1 MRLRLRSL
9 VSISIAALILS
20 VLVLPVSTTVVGNRT
35 PGRLQRKQ
43 SVRERK
49 LARSGGAN
57 QNGDPLS
64 QLFRPARNSTNA
76 LISQTDETIG
86 RTHGIGDIRPA
97 QFNGDVRDLPH
108 VASKPHDELELKGPR
123 STKVPR
129 PEDLE
134 QPATNAP
141 SAPLAPMPNPIFN
154 FAGLSRT
161 DLCPPVTGGQCG
173 AGTPPDIN
181 GDVGPNH
188 YIEAVNDAY
197 AIYNKVGT
205 LLSSFTEN
213 ALFSAGPTGT
223 LCDTNSFGDP
233 VVVYDQF
240 ADRWI
245 LTHFA
250 FVLVGNNQVPPTF
263 QCFAVSKTSNPVS
276 GGWWL
281 YAVQIDTNAVG
292 QPPTGTLG
300 DYPKFG
306 NWNDGCLYMGANGFS
321 SAGLFNGVIFASFSK
336 AAMESGAALS
346 GSNSSLGF
354 LPFPAN
360 NIFTMVPSNISGAK
374 GPANVPPAG
383 TPNYF
388 VSESQTA
395 FAYQVRKFTPGAG
408 CGTGGTLG
416 ASTNVSQASYT
427 VPPGD
432 DVPQPNVTTVLDS
445 IDDRIMQKTQY
456 RRVGAAESLW
466 VVHNAKSG
474 ATERP
479 QWSQINVTGG
489 TVVSPPV
496 QQQIYVPDTTLNRWM
511 GSIAA
516 DHNGN
521 VALGYTTSNGTAPNF
536 PSIAYSGR
544 LVGDPVNT
552 LPQTEVV
559 MQAGGGS
566 QNHTCGGSPCTRWG
580 DYSSMSVDPTDDCTF
595 WYTNEYY
602 DTQANGNTGNWHT
615 RIASFKFPSCNA
627 PSAASSSISGQVVN
641 VDGSPLAGVTI
652 ELAGAESRRTI
663 TNSQGVFR
671 FANIETGQFY
681 VVTPELD
688 SYGFSPAN
696 RSFSLVG
703 DKTDAV
709 FTAAPDSGVAANL
722 IDSSGF
728 FVRQQYLDFL
738 GREPEPTGFNYW
750 HDQLDQCND
759 AAADCLLNRRI
770 DVSAAFFQ
778 SDEFKETGS
787 FIYRLYR
794 GALGRQLKYNEFAAD
809 RGQVIGGPNLEAS
822 KSIFANAFVQR
833 DEFVARYQGN
843 TTGSSFVDALLQTM
857 RDSGVD
863 LSSSRAALL
872 NRYSQG
878 SNVTE
883 SRAFVVRDLVDNAAF
898 TNAAYNES
906 FVAMQYFGYLRR
918 NPDHEGFNFWLGVMN
933 TTNDYRGMVCSFLTS
948 MEYQHRFGSLAT
960 HSNADC
966 SR

>member
-1 MRLRLRSL
+1 MRLRLRSV
-9 VSISIAALILS
+9 VSVSIAALILS
-20 VLVLPVSTTVVGNRT
+20 ILVLPVRMNVIGNRSL
-35 PGRLQRKQ
+35 GNLQRKQ
-43 SVRERK
+43 SRAPRQ
-49 LARSGGAN
+49 ARRGAAN
-57 QNGDPLS
+57 ENGDPLS
-64 QLFRPARNSTNA
+64 QLFLPARNSSTPLMPQA
-76 LISQTDETIG
+76 DSPIG
-86 RTHGIGDIRPA
+86 VTHGIQYVRPA
-97 QFNGDVRDLPH
+97 QFNGDVRDLPR
-108 VASKPHDELELKGPR
+108 VASKPHEELEHKMPR
-123 STKVPR
+123 SNKQPA
-129 PEDLE
+129 PEDRD
-134 QPATNAP
+134 QTAP
-141 SAPLAPMPNPIFN
+141 NIPLAPMPSAIQN

-161 DLCPPVTGGQCG
+161 DLCPPVTGSQCG

-197 AIYNKVGT
+197 AIYNKTGT
-205 LLSSFTEN
+205 LLASFTEN
-213 ALFSAGPTGT
+213 ALFSGGPTGT
-223 LCDTNSFGDP
+223 LCDTDSFGDP

-245 LTHFA
+245 LTNFA
-250 FVLVGNNQVPPTF
+250 FVLVGSNQVPPTF

-281 YAVQIDTNAVG
+281 YAVQIDTGAVG

-321 SAGLFNGVIFASFSK
+321 SAGIFNGVIFASFSK
-336 AAMESGAALS
+336 AAMESGAALTA
-346 GSNSSLGF
+346 SNSSLGF
-354 LPFPAN
+354 LAFPAN
-360 NIFTMVPSNISGAK
+360 NIFTLVPSNISGAK
-374 GPANVPPAG
+374 GSANVPPSG

-408 CGTGGTLG
+408 CGTGGTMG
-416 ASTNVSQASYT
+416 ASTNVSQTSYT

-432 DVPQPNVTTVLDS
+432 DVPQPNVATLLDS

-456 RRVGAAESLW
+456 RRVGATESLW

-496 QQQIYVPDTTLNRWM
+496 QQQIYAPDTTINRWM

-544 LVGDPVNT
+544 LVGDAVNT
-552 LPQTEVV
+552 LPQTEVQLQV
-559 MQAGGGS
+559 GAGS

-602 DTQANGNTGNWHT
+602 DTQANGTAGNWHT
-615 RIASFKFPSCNA
+615 RIGSFKFPSCNA
-627 PSAASSSISGQVVN
+627 PSAANSSISGQVITA
-641 VDGSPLAGVTI
+641 DGNPLAGVTVVL
-652 ELAGAESRRTI
+652 EGAESKQTV
-663 TNSQGVFR
+663 TNSQGNFR
-671 FANIETGQFY
+671 FSNIETGQFY
-681 VVTPELD
+681 IVTPELN

-709 FTAAPDSGVAANL
+709 FTAVPDNGTSTNV

-738 GREPEPTGFNYW
+738 GREPETTGFNYW
-750 HDQLDQCND
+750 HDQLDQCHGD
-759 AAADCLLNRRI
+759 ADCLHNRRI

-778 SDEFKETGS
+778 SEEFRDTGS
-787 FIYRLYR
+787 FVYRLYR
-794 GALGRQLKYNEFAAD
+794 GTLGRQLRFEEFATD
-809 RGQVIGGPNLEAS
+809 RAQVIGGPNLEAS
-822 KSIFANAFVQR
+822 KATFANAFVQR
-833 DEFVARYQGN
+833 AEFAAKYQDN
-843 TTGSSFVDALLQTM
+843 TSAASFVDALLRTM
-857 RDSGVD
+857 NDGGVD
-863 LSSSRAALL
+863 LASARAALID
-872 NRYSQG
+872 RYNEG
-878 SNVTE
+878 GNLAA
-883 SRAFVVRDLVDNAAF
+883 SRALVVRDLVDNSTFMGAVYHE
-898 TNAAYNES
+898 TV
-906 FVAMQYFGYLRR
+906 VAMQYYGYLRR
-918 NPDHEGFNFWLGVMN
+918 TPEPQGFEFWLDVLNRTG
-933 TTNDYRGMVCSFLTS
+933 DHRGMVCSFLTS
-948 MEYQHRFGSLAT
+948 AEYQRRFSSVVT